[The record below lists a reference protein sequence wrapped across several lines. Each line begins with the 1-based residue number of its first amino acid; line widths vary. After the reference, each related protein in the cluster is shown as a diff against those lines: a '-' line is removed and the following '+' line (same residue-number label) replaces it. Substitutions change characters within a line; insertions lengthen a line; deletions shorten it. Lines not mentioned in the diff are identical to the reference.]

1 MTSLQRGNVSGVL
14 ISDTGEECSAAEDRH
29 LQRQVGDDGRPVP
42 PARKKT
48 TGVGGEECGYDGD
61 KRMRGRRLQLLLDTE
76 GFVLKV
82 KAHSAKVVD
91 QGAVKLLLERAGQQF
106 LRPSICSSIV
116 PTEEDKADRAEA
128 A

>member
-1 MTSLQRGNVSGVL
+1 L
-14 ISDTGEECSAAEDRH
+14 DTGEECSAAENRH
-29 LQRQVGDDGRPVP
+29 LQRQVSDDGRPVP
-42 PARKKT
+42 PARRKT

-91 QGAVKLLLERAGQQF
+91 QG
-106 LRPSICSSIV
+106 SSNCYSSG
-116 PTEEDKADRAEA
+116 PDNGFCAQASA
-128 A
+128 AR